1 MSRCKKCTSAE
12 GEIYLNCKIRR
23 LTSILLSTICLMQTK
38 TEIRNEKLPK
48 AADGRGRTQKARRK
62 GKNKTGGIIGGK
74 KE

>member
-1 MSRCKKCTSAE
+1 
-12 GEIYLNCKIRR
+12 
-23 LTSILLSTICLMQTK
+23 MQTK
-38 TEIRNEKLPK
+38 AEIRNEKLPK